1 MYTTSFPRTQYE
13 RPTSLRRSVRFV
25 TLTTLLLGA
34 MLLGGCPVDPQLV
47 EDAAPAV
54 SAPDAPLSDG
64 LRPKDGPLQIQ
75 QITPT
80 VGTTD
85 GDTIALIRG
94 EGFVPGMTVRFGD
107 DEAKDVTFV
116 SDRMLTALVPPHA
129 AGAVDVELTRRS
141 NGGDFSVGMPDA
153 FRFMAIP
160 PDDGTDTDGDGRT
173 DVEERILGYRLKVDF
188 YGLGLDA
195 DHLIAFNTNSDPLDP
210 DTDDDGLNDNEE
222 FLAKS
227 NPRDKD
233 TDGDGLWDGEER
245 KRWLTSPIS
254 IDSDGD
260 ARIADPS
267 TGRSTIPPISAL
279 FDGEELFTPAQLA
292 MNPANRGEI
301 KLNATSPTLR
311 DTDGDSVSDRDEL
324 DTPVRTPL
332 LADMPQ
338 LAFEIVDNV
347 DVRLDVQY
355 AEQQGRTTSF
365 ATSFTTGES
374 SSVSGSQGET
384 VSESVKAGGS
394 IGISEDGLQL
404 GFSAEVTAGYE
415 RSWETTT
422 SSAVESAQTLERVE
436 QNARTLTETASTGSI
451 TAGIKVTNLGN
462 ITVQVVDLAYT
473 VRQWIADNALT
484 PAAGATG
491 AYRAFAAL
499 APNIGPGLTLAPGG
513 NSGVLLAT
521 DTGLNGDRVRALLA
535 RPDALQIESAVFEL
549 VNDQGINF
557 AFIDEVTQAQTARV
571 SIDFGDGR
579 LEEYRVAT
587 NVDRGP
593 DSSLRGITMA
603 RVMDLTV
610 GAGNWEA
617 QSIAPPCNAANNPN
631 LITNGEFESPPAPGL
646 PTGWQIR
653 ATPPGSFPP
662 LIQTDATID
671 GTPDDQILIMEIGD
685 TAPVAA
691 AGIYQQLPPTPATS
705 FDYSFQLFALDE
717 WPAPG
722 PRFEV
727 RLWRGEPQ
735 NNGQIIDQFSFT
747 CDDCST
753 FTYTGTLNGGQ
764 PSATP
769 YYFELVMNPFPGIR
783 TLVGIDSV
791 SVVPQGTGT
800 TDPVAL
806 TRVRDLSTDF
816 DATPQF
822 WSVRYSA
829 TKPDNGL
836 PFGTTT
842 LKAGESVLI
851 TYLKDADGDGLYA
864 PQEQAFGSSDA
875 LVDTDG
881 DGLTDAEEVA
891 ATYRIPPDCTESNGG
906 WNVNITRTRLNDGGG
921 YPTSFRAYSNP
932 ALADSDGDGLSDAA
946 ERAAPSTDPL
956 SRDTDRDGLPDNV
969 DPRPTQ
975 QSRLVYVNAS
985 APAGGNGESWATA
998 YNSLN
1003 DALNFAAVSAND
1015 VGEIWVAI
1023 GNYTL
1028 SNRQFPNGVAMF
1040 GGFAGTETRLGQR
1053 TASALTNETVI
1064 IGVAGSPIFA
1074 ETRNNI
1080 TARLDGF
1087 TLQGSNNRAI
1097 RISSGG
1103 SSITLA
1109 NCLFIDHTA
1118 IPDGANPF
1126 SGGAGGAI
1134 RINGDGI
1141 NNNPKLTIDDCL
1153 FRNNRI
1159 TTSQSARTWGRGGA
1173 LYAIS
1178 ANLIV
1183 RRTTFTN
1190 NRVVNTLG
1198 SQSGDGQVYHSLGGA
1213 ISLDLGTQATFEDCQ
1228 FRANE
1233 ITQPP
1238 INPGVLFFSTRHQ
1251 GGAISME
1258 LGCTANFRNC
1268 LFERNQA
1275 DDGGEVFPDV
1285 WTELRTGGAVTVGE
1299 TSQAN
1304 FENCVFQRNR
1314 GGTFGGALHVGTTGQ
1329 ARVIN
1334 CTFHKNEAYPVGNPN
1349 VAGGRVQANLLY
1361 SHIAVGG
1368 AIGSSGD
1375 TFVANSA
1382 FWDNT
1387 AVPEVRVG
1395 PFQQPAPQ
1403 GSVFHRWG
1411 LEVQVATRPN
1421 IVVSNNSPNPIARAA
1436 GSLTLDHCAI
1446 NTLAEAV
1453 TVTDD
1458 PGDELLRATVTLAN
1472 SNIAPQTPDFVSLTN
1487 GNLRLL
1493 ASSPLIDAG
1502 DAVVDADLIRPGF
1515 QLLSPRDLANAT
1527 RIVDGNGDAEAR
1539 VDIGAY
1545 EFQPPTSSSN

>member
-1 MYTTSFPRTQYE
+1 MYTTSSPSTRHAH
-13 RPTSLRRSVRFV
+13 LIAHRRSVRFV
-25 TLTTLLLGA
+25 TLSTLLLGA
-34 MLLGGCPVDPQLV
+34 MLLGGCPVDPQLA
-47 EDAAPAV
+47 EDAAPVV
-54 SAPDAPLSDG
+54 SAPAAPLEDV

-80 VGTTD
+80 VGTTE
-85 GDTIALIRG
+85 GETIALISG

-107 DEAKDVTFV
+107 DEAEDVTFI
-116 SDRMLTALVPPHA
+116 SDRMITALVPPHT

-141 NGGDFSVGMPDA
+141 DGGDFSVGLPDA
-153 FRFMAIP
+153 FRFMGFFPGNGA
-160 PDDGTDTDGDGRT
+160 DTDGDGLT
-173 DVEERILGYRLKVDF
+173 DLEELLGYRLKVDF
-188 YGLGLDA
+188 FGLGLDA
-195 DHLIAFNTNSDPLDP
+195 DHLVEFSTNSDWFDP
-210 DTDDDGLNDNEE
+210 DTDDDGLNDGEE

-233 TDGDGLWDGEER
+233 TDGDGLWDGEEL

-260 ARIADPS
+260 AREADPS
-267 TGRSTIPPISAL
+267 TNRSTIPPISAL
-279 FDGEELFTPAQLA
+279 FDGGELYTPAQLTMA
-292 MNPANRGEI
+292 PANRGEI

-311 DTDGDSVSDRDEL
+311 DTDGDSVSDRDEI

-384 VSESVKAGGS
+384 VSQSVTAGGS
-394 IGISEDGLQL
+394 VGVSEDGLAA

-422 SSAVESAQTLERVE
+422 ASAVESAQTLERVE

-484 PAAGATG
+484 PVAGATG

-513 NSGVLLAT
+513 DSGVLLAT

-535 RPDALQIESAVFEL
+535 RPDALQVESAVFEL

-587 NVDRGP
+587 NVDRAP

-617 QSIAPPCNAANNPN
+617 QSITPPCDAPNDPN
-631 LITNGEFESPPAPGL
+631 LITNGEFESPVAPGL

-653 ATPPGSFPP
+653 QTPPGFNAPF
-662 LIQTDATID
+662 IGTDATIA
-671 GTPDDQILIMEIGD
+671 GNPNDQILVMEINGGPQD
-685 TAPVAA
+685 AA
-691 AGIYQQLPPTPATS
+691 AGVYQQLSVTPATS
-705 FDYSFQLFALDE
+705 FDYSFQLFAIDE
-717 WPAPG
+717 WAIPG
-722 PRFEV
+722 PRFDV

-735 NNGQIIDQFSFT
+735 NNGQIVDQVSFT
-747 CDDCST
+747 CDGCST
-753 FTYTGTLNGGQ
+753 FTYTGTLNGGV
-764 PSATP
+764 ATSEP
-769 YYFELVMNPFPGIR
+769 YYFELVMNPFAGFR

-791 SVVPQGTGT
+791 SVVPQGTSV

-806 TRVRDLSTDF
+806 TRVRDLSTEF

-829 TKPDNGL
+829 TKPGNGL
-836 PFGTTT
+836 PFATTT

-875 LVDTDG
+875 SADTDG
-881 DGLTDAEEVA
+881 DGLLDAEEVA
-891 ATYRIPPDCTESNGG
+891 ATYRIPPSCAESNGG
-906 WNVNITRTRLNDGGG
+906 WNVDITRTRLSDGGG

-932 ALADSDGDGLSDAA
+932 ALADADGDGLNDAA
-946 ERAAPSTDPL
+946 ERTAGTNPL
-956 SRDTDRDGLPDNV
+956 SRDTDRDGLADNV
-969 DPRPTQ
+969 DPRPTV

-985 APAGGNGESWATA
+985 APAGGDGTTWATA
-998 YNSLN
+998 YNAIT
-1003 DALNFAAVSAND
+1003 DALAFAGNPAND

-1028 SNRQFPNGVAMF
+1028 TNQSFPNGVAMY

-1053 TASALTNETVI
+1053 TASALSNETVVT
-1064 IGVAGSPIFA
+1064 GVAGSPVFA
-1074 ETRNNI
+1074 ETRNNV

-1097 RISSGG
+1097 RIDNTG
-1103 SSITLA
+1103 SNITLA

-1118 IPDGANPF
+1118 ITDGTDF
-1126 SGGAGGAI
+1126 FGGAAGGAI
-1134 RINGDGI
+1134 RIAGDDI
-1141 NNNPKLTIDDCL
+1141 NTNPRLTIDDCI

-1159 TTSQSARTWGRGGA
+1159 TMSESTPTWVRGGA
-1173 LYAIS
+1173 LYAAD

-1190 NRVVNTLG
+1190 NVVVNTVG
-1198 SQSGDGQVYHSLGGA
+1198 SQQNGPYNSLGGA
-1213 ISLDLGTQATFEDCQ
+1213 VSLELGTQATFEDCN
-1228 FRANE
+1228 FRSNE
-1233 ITQPP
+1233 VTQPP
-1238 INPGVLFFSTRHQ
+1238 LNGPIERLSTITRHQ
-1251 GGAISME
+1251 GGAVSME
-1258 LGCTANFRNC
+1258 IGCTANFRNC
-1268 LFERNQA
+1268 LFDRNQA
-1275 DDGGEVFPDV
+1275 DDRAERLHFT
-1285 WTELRTGGAVTVGE
+1285 WSELRAGGAVTVGA

-1314 GGTFGGALHVGTTGQ
+1314 ASMFGGALHVENTGQ
-1329 ARVIN
+1329 ARVVN
-1334 CTFHKNEAYPVGNPN
+1334 CSFHQNEAYPAGDPN
-1349 VAGGRVQANLLY
+1349 VASGRTQTNLFY

-1368 AIGSSGD
+1368 AIGSAGD
-1375 TFVANSA
+1375 SFVANTA

-1387 AVPEVRVG
+1387 AVREVRVG
-1395 PFQQPAPQ
+1395 SPQ
-1403 GSVFHRWG
+1403 SSTLFHRWG
-1411 LEVQVATRPN
+1411 LEQQVATRPA
-1421 IVVSNNSPNPIARAA
+1421 IVVNGTSPIATAS

-1446 NTLAEAV
+1446 NTLAEAEKLAS
-1453 TVTDD
+1453 D
-1458 PGDELLRATVTLAN
+1458 PGAQPLSAVVTLAN

-1493 ASSPLIDAG
+1493 ATSPLIDAG

-1515 QLLSPRDLANAT
+1515 QLLSPLDLANVS

-1545 EFQPPTSSSN
+1545 EFQLPTSSSN